1 MDRDSEMHMD
11 IQSETNFQFA
21 YAAWMV
27 ALAGA
32 LGSLF
37 FGEVMKLPPCTLC
50 WYQRICLFPL
60 VSVLAVG
67 IGLRDLLLG
76 IYAAPLVL
84 AGLGIALYHNGV
96 QAGLIPETL
105 TPCTGTSSCGEKQ
118 LELMGFITIPMLSA
132 SAFAAVGLLLL
143 LHQRQIGKTTHE

>member
-1 MDRDSEMHMD
+1 MSSRTD
-11 IQSETNFQFA
+11 FQFA
-21 YAAWMV
+21 YVAWIV
-27 ALAGA
+27 ALTGA

-60 VSVLAVG
+60 VAVMAVG
-67 IGLRDLLLG
+67 ISLRDRKLG
-76 IYAAPLVL
+76 VYAAPLVL

-96 QAGLIPETL
+96 QLGWIPETL

-118 LELMGFITIPMLSA
+118 LELLGFITIPMLSA
-132 SAFAAVGLLLL
+132 SAFAVIGSLLLF
-143 LHQRQIGKTTHE
+143 HQRQIGKSTHE

>member
-1 MDRDSEMHMD
+1 MSSRTD
-11 IQSETNFQFA
+11 FQFA
-21 YAAWMV
+21 YAAWIV
-27 ALAGA
+27 ALTGA

-60 VSVLAVG
+60 VAVMAVG
-67 IGLRDLLLG
+67 ISLRDRKLG
-76 IYAAPLVL
+76 AYAAPLVL

-96 QAGLIPETL
+96 QLGWIPETL

-118 LELMGFITIPMLSA
+118 LELFGFITIPMLSA
-132 SAFAAVGLLLL
+132 SAFAVIGSLLL
-143 LHQRQIGKTTHE
+143 LHQRQIGNSTHE

>member
-1 MDRDSEMHMD
+1 MSSKMSSKTSSRIDL
-11 IQSETNFQFA
+11 QFA
-21 YAAWMV
+21 YAAWIV
-27 ALAGA
+27 ALTGA

-60 VSVLAVG
+60 VAVLAVG
-67 IGLRDLLLG
+67 ISLRDRKLA

-96 QAGLIPETL
+96 QLGWIPETL

-118 LELMGFITIPMLSA
+118 LELFGFITIPMLSA
-132 SAFAAVGLLLL
+132 SAFAVIGAFLL
-143 LHQRQIGKTTHE
+143 LHQRQIGNSTHE

>member
-1 MDRDSEMHMD
+1 MSSSNTD
-11 IQSETNFQFA
+11 FQFA
-21 YAAWMV
+21 YAAWIV
-27 ALAGA
+27 ALTGA

-60 VSVLAVG
+60 VAVMAVG
-67 IGLRDLLLG
+67 IALRDRRLG

-96 QAGLIPETL
+96 QLGWIPETL

-118 LELMGFITIPMLSA
+118 LELFGFITIPMLSA
-132 SAFAAVGLLLL
+132 GAFAFIGSLLLF
-143 LHQRQIGKTTHE
+143 HQRQIGNSTHE